1 MKNEEIEAAKVVDI
15 LHAKQALD
23 DKKENDSLSRYF
35 KVLSFSELIDETTLL
50 IEELNR
56 VGSTEEMIKKSKM
69 ILKELG
75 LRLKNS
81 QGLSRSFLKMKE
93 ELENKLSRS

>member
-1 MKNEEIEAAKVVDI
+1 MKHEEIEAAQVVDI
-15 LHAKQALD
+15 AHAKEAFAE
-23 DKKENDSLSRYF
+23 KKENDSLSRYF
-35 KVLSFSELIDETTLL
+35 KVLSFSELIDETTHI

-56 VGSTEEMIKKSKM
+56 SGTTEEIIKRSKL

-81 QGLSRSFLKMKE
+81 QGFSQSLVRMKADLESRLT
-93 ELENKLSRS
+93 RS